1 VKSAKVGLKTVLKKE
16 DSITNCLCFLKK
28 VWGKK
33 KQRRF
38 YKFVIICESVLQI
51 LFTFIFE
58 YNQIWL
64 NILLNDDHHLSNI
77 TKLGKKL
84 KKNIGPHSWAGV
96 ESINTIVVILR
107 LKVTYSEDFMLN

>member
-1 VKSAKVGLKTVLKKE
+1 V
-16 DSITNCLCFLKK
+16 KK

-38 YKFVIICESVLQI
+38 YKFVIIFESVLKI

-77 TKLGKKL
+77 TKLGQKK
-84 KKNIGPHSWAGV
+84 KKTLVLTPGLVLSPL
-96 ESINTIVVILR
+96 TP
-107 LKVTYSEDFMLN
+107 Y